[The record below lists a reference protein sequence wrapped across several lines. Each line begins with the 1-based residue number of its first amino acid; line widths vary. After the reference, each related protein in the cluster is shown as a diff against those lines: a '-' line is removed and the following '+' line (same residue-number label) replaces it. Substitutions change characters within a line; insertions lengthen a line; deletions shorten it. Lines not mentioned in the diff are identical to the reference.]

1 MKVHDYVLCVRGAAQ
16 NVGGV
21 PSPEPDLSRLRDIFV
36 TARAE
41 SGMTFEQLAEASG
54 LHRQTLTNIARGAA
68 KGDLRTWLML
78 ARAFD
83 ATLDEL
89 LAPVWHD
96 SAS

>member
-1 MKVHDYVLCVRGAAQ
+1 MRA
-16 NVGGV
+16 GG
-21 PSPEPDLSRLRDIFV
+21 SPERGRRAVTRTRPKPPARYLV

>member
-1 MKVHDYVLCVRGAAQ
+1 
-16 NVGGV
+16 
-21 PSPEPDLSRLRDIFV
+21 
-36 TARAE
+36 
-41 SGMTFEQLAEASG
+41 MTFEQLAEASG